1 MKKIGLSLLLTAL
14 LAACAS
20 DPVATTAA
28 PTPVPAEVKVAPTAT
43 PAPVVI
49 QEYAAPATKIEAS
62 AEAYNPLT
70 DKNNILSERN
80 VYFDFDKFDIKKD
93 FEELIEAHANYLSL
107 NSSIKVA
114 LQGHADE
121 RGTAEYNLALG
132 QKRADAVKNMMT
144 TVLGV
149 PAAQIET
156 VSYGEERPA
165 VQGKTEEAW
174 AKNRR
179 VVIVYPGEKQN

>member
-20 DPVATTAA
+20 DPTTTAA
-28 PTPVPAEVKVAPTAT
+28 PATPTPVPAKAAPTA
-43 PAPVVI
+43 APVVI

-62 AEAYNPLT
+62 KEEYNPLT
-70 DKNNILSERN
+70 DKNNILSERY
-80 VYFDFDKFDIKKD
+80 VYFDFDKYDIK
-93 FEELIEAHANYLSL
+93 EESTEVIEAHGNYLSL
-107 NSSIKVA
+107 NDKIKVS

-132 QKRADAVKNMMT
+132 QKRADAVKNMLT
-144 TVLGV
+144 SVLGV
-149 PAAQIET
+149 PATQIET

-179 VVIVYPGEKQN
+179 VVIVYPGEKLN